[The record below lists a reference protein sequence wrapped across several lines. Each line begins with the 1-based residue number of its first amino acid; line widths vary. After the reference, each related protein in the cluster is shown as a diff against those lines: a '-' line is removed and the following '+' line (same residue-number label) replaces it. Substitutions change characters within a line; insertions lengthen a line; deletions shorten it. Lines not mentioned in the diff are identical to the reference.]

1 MDGDV
6 MNLIAVSFAAVIVVL
21 IAIKIKDM
29 DSGYGVIL
37 SMAGCVMVMYFVVSR
52 FRQITDYIDRITAY
66 ISVNITYIDVILK
79 MIGLAYVCQFSS
91 NLCRDAGYNAIASQ
105 VEMAGKISLILLSM
119 PVLMSVIDLVVKIVE
134 G

>member
-1 MDGDV
+1 

-37 SMAGCVMVMYFVVSR
+37 SIAGCVMVMYFVVLR
-52 FRQITDYIDRITAY
+52 FRQIADYIDRITAY

-91 NLCRDAGYNAIASQ
+91 DICRDAGYNAIASQ

>member
-52 FRQITDYIDRITAY
+52 FRQIADYIDRITAY

-91 NLCRDAGYNAIASQ
+91 DLCRDAGYNAIASQ

-119 PVLMSVIDLVVKIVE
+119 PVLMSVIDLVVKIDE

>member
-37 SMAGCVMVMYFVVSR
+37 SMAGCVMVMYFVLVDSDRSR
-52 FRQITDYIDRITAY
+52 II
-66 ISVNITYIDVILK
+66 
-79 MIGLAYVCQFSS
+79 
-91 NLCRDAGYNAIASQ
+91 
-105 VEMAGKISLILLSM
+105 
-119 PVLMSVIDLVVKIVE
+119 
-134 G
+134 

>member
-37 SMAGCVMVMYFVVSR
+37 SMAGCVISWLVDSDRSR
-52 FRQITDYIDRITAY
+52 II
-66 ISVNITYIDVILK
+66 
-79 MIGLAYVCQFSS
+79 
-91 NLCRDAGYNAIASQ
+91 
-105 VEMAGKISLILLSM
+105 
-119 PVLMSVIDLVVKIVE
+119 
-134 G
+134 

>member
-1 MDGDV
+1 

-37 SMAGCVMVMYFVVSR
+37 SMAGCVMVIYFVVSR

-91 NLCRDAGYNAIASQ
+91 DLCRDAGYNAIASQ

-119 PVLMSVIDLVVKIVE
+119 PALMSVIDLVVKIVE

>member
-52 FRQITDYIDRITAY
+52 FRKIADYIDRITAY

-91 NLCRDAGYNAIASQ
+91 DLCRDAGYNAIASQ

>member
-1 MDGDV
+1 

-37 SMAGCVMVMYFVVSR
+37 SMAGCVMVMYFVVIR
-52 FRQITDYIDRITAY
+52 FRQIADYIDRITAY

-91 NLCRDAGYNAIASQ
+91 DLCRDAGYNAIASQ

>member
-79 MIGLAYVCQFSS
+79 IIGLAYVCQFSS
-91 NLCRDAGYNAIASQ
+91 DLCRDAGYNAIASQ